1 MNYKQHDP
9 LTHRYPR
16 TLDEAFDE
24 RGPLIEMGAKPSMST
39 ALKYVAA
46 VWLVLSIVIGYEMTG
61 MAFQKGFEQ
70 GYAEGRESALMEQ
83 GTTAE
88 QCYRW
93 WFGENKKQFE
103 HEMKQ
108 FCKRSDV

>member
-1 MNYKQHDP
+1 
-9 LTHRYPR
+9 
-16 TLDEAFDE
+16 
-24 RGPLIEMGAKPSMST
+24 MST
-39 ALKYVAA
+39 VLKYAA
-46 VWLVLSIVIGYEMTG
+46 AIWLASTIVIGYEMAG

-70 GYAEGRESALMEQ
+70 GYVEGRDRVLMEQ

>member
-1 MNYKQHDP
+1 V
-9 LTHRYPR
+9 
-16 TLDEAFDE
+16 
-24 RGPLIEMGAKPSMST
+24 
-39 ALKYVAA
+39 ALQKEGQPMKYAA
-46 VWLVLSIVIGYEMTG
+46 AIWLVLSIVIGYEMTG

-70 GYAEGRESALMEQ
+70 GYVEGRERALMEQ

>member
-1 MNYKQHDP
+1 MD
-9 LTHRYPR
+9 
-16 TLDEAFDE
+16 
-24 RGPLIEMGAKPSMST
+24 AKPNKNT
-39 ALKYVAA
+39 ALKYAA
-46 VWLVLSIVIGYEMTG
+46 AIWLASTIVIGYEMTG

-70 GYAEGRESALMEQ
+70 GYVEGRERALMEQ

-108 FCKRSDV
+108 FCKRSDI

>member
-1 MNYKQHDP
+1 VN
-9 LTHRYPR
+9 
-16 TLDEAFDE
+16 
-24 RGPLIEMGAKPSMST
+24 T

-46 VWLVLSIVIGYEMTG
+46 IWLVLSIVIGYEMTG

-70 GYAEGRESALMEQ
+70 GYVEGTERAKMEQ

-108 FCKRSDV
+108 FCKRSDI

>member
-1 MNYKQHDP
+1 
-9 LTHRYPR
+9 
-16 TLDEAFDE
+16 
-24 RGPLIEMGAKPSMST
+24 MST
-39 ALKYVAA
+39 ALKYTAA
-46 VWLVLSIVIGYEMTG
+46 IWLVFTIVIGYQMMG

-70 GYAEGRESALMEQ
+70 GYVEGRERVLMEQ

-93 WFGENKKQFE
+93 WFGENKKQHE

-108 FCKRSDV
+108 FCKRRET